1 MRCRV
6 ALVLSERIAWEDSV
20 RFPHPTVTGHFS
32 DVGSS
37 SNRVANTVSLHDR
50 KKWEMAFPK
59 VNEVQQQMS
68 G

>member
-1 MRCRV
+1 MDGAWPQRQEASSVMRCRV

-32 DVGSS
+32 DVGCA
-37 SNRVANTVSLHDR
+37 V
-50 KKWEMAFPK
+50 
-59 VNEVQQQMS
+59 